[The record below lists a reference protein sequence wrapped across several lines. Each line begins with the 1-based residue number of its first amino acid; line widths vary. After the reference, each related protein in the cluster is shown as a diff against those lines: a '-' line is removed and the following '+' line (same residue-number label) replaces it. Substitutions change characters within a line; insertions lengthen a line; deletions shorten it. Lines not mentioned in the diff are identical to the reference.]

1 MSKTIECLKMLRV
14 SIEIDADKVIQN
26 YCNLKLSE
34 HTFLDT
40 EHDKHQHLNLRK
52 FIKLMMLSKQINLP
66 LIEVENHKIY
76 ALFFIFLA
84 DSTKDGML
92 CLLMS
97 SYTTEKNNSLIFW

>member
-40 EHDKHQHLNLRK
+40 KHDKHQRLNLRE
-52 FIKLMMLSKQINLP
+52 FIKLMMLSKQINSP

-76 ALFFIFLA
+76 SLFYLLSFGSLN
-84 DSTKDGML
+84 KRWHVML
-92 CLLMS
+92 VNELI
-97 SYTTEKNNSLIFW
+97 YYGKKTTV